1 MDMTTAA
8 APGAANLR
16 PEREVEAGYKRIGE
30 MAEEY
35 GVTLRTLRF
44 YEDKGLLNPLREG
57 NMRLYDRRDQ
67 TRLKLILLGRKV
79 GFSLREVKQM
89 MDLYEPEGSNVRQLK
104 VTLEKSE
111 RQMARLNAQR
121 EALDEAIGELSGAM
135 NTVKRLLKERTGAAG
150 VM

>member
-1 MDMTTAA
+1 M
-8 APGAANLR
+8 
-16 PEREVEAGYKRIGE
+16 AGYKRIGE
-30 MAEEY
+30 MAEEF

-44 YEDKGLLNPLREG
+44 YEDKGLLTPLREG

-111 RQMARLNAQR
+111 RQMARLLAQR
-121 EALDEAIGELSGAM
+121 EALEEAIGELSGAVT
-135 NTVKRLLKERTGAAG
+135 TVRALLNEKIGAAG